1 MSWTSF
7 PGIVL
12 WMAVCNRT
20 RWRYTTAATH
30 PPHHERCIA
39 PQRLAKKQNA
49 DRPLEYINPSSTG
62 PDSTASQRKKTSIH
76 GLNTPMGSKEAQR
89 PDCRAGRGP
98 AIHQA
103 YHHHQRG
110 GSAVCLLG
118 LGPRLRWT
126 INKTESGAS
135 HWERLRWRSSW
146 HYPAS

>member
-1 MSWTSF
+1 
-7 PGIVL
+7 
-12 WMAVCNRT
+12 MAVCNRT
-20 RWRYTTAATH
+20 RWRYTTVATHPPLHNGGHTPPPPRYTTAATH
-30 PPHHERCIA
+30 LPHHERCIA
-39 PQRLAKKQNA
+39 PQRRAKKQNA
-49 DRPLEYINPSSTG
+49 GRPLEYINPSSTG

-103 YHHHQRG
+103 YHHHQQG

-118 LGPRLRWT
+118 LGPRLQWT

-135 HWERLRWRSSW
+135 H
-146 HYPAS
+146 